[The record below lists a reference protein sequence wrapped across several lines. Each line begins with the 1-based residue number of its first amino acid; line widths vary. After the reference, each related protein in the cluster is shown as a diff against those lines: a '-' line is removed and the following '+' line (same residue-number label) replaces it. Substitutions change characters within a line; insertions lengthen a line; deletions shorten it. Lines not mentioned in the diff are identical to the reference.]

1 MFTFDRA
8 DRRARNMSE
17 MMDRLGLDTDAFA
30 QRRLGLD
37 LSSAIRTCQF
47 CNADEVC
54 RDWLARSAKSLAKAP
69 AFCPNATLFAQTRRE
84 PTRLPAQRALA
95 RKASRWDRRP
105 VPWPTISRTAQAN
118 RGIPRPRCRTGRCG
132 SR

>member
-30 QRRLGLD
+30 RRRLGLD

-47 CNADEVC
+47 CYADEVC
-54 RDWLARSAKSLAKAP
+54 RDWLARSAKSSAKAP
-69 AFCPNATLFAQTRRE
+69 AFCPNATLFAQ
-84 PTRLPAQRALA
+84 ARAEQA
-95 RKASRWDRRP
+95 AS
-105 VPWPTISRTAQAN
+105 
-118 RGIPRPRCRTGRCG
+118 
-132 SR
+132 